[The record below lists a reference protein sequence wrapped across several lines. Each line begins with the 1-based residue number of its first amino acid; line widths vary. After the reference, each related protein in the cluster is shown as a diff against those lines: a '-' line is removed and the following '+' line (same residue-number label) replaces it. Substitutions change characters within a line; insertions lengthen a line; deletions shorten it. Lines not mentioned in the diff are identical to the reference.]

1 MIGPISFSF
10 FTLVHASIALLALTF
25 VGELPAAALC
35 LFIVEAVTAF
45 DNGVTVVGN
54 RMGIGQTAER
64 INRLRFLFHAV
75 CIGLLVPV
83 YAGIGNA
90 IAFSGEPAL
99 VIDTAAWV
107 LAMIIGVYGYFFQY
121 RSVGSLM
128 PVSYFG
134 CLRYAQSVSEATR
147 LAGYDYTAE
156 ELAAKG
162 KMPMASIYTTLVGLL
177 LAIAIGWFG
186 SFWVPCIVTA
196 LMFLAGSFPL
206 RSWGPFA
213 TSCLEVIFSAGLLY
227 SLSVA
232 AAVLIAG

>member
-10 FTLVHASIALLALTF
+10 FTLVHASIALLALAF
-25 VGELPAAALC
+25 IGELPAAALC
-35 LFIVEAVTAF
+35 LFAVEAATAF
-45 DNGVTVVGN
+45 DNGVTVIGN
-54 RMGIGQTAER
+54 RMGIGQATER
-64 INRLRFLFHAV
+64 LNRLRFLLHAV

-90 IAFSGEPAL
+90 LAFSGESAL
-99 VIDTAAWV
+99 MIDTAARV
-107 LAMIIGVYGYFFQY
+107 LAIAICLYGYFFQY

-134 CLRYAQSVSEATR
+134 CLRYAQSVTETTR

-156 ELAAKG
+156 ELLAKG
-162 KMPMASIYTTLVGLL
+162 KMPVASIYTTLIGLL
-177 LAIAIGWFG
+177 VALAIGWFG

-213 TSCLEVIFSAGLLY
+213 TSCLEIIFSAGMLY

-232 AAVLIAG
+232 AAAVFAG